1 MPPLEWATASSAAP
15 STLHR
20 RAMMFNMQ
28 RSALLIPL
36 LCAAFSVSAQAPDPY
51 PSKPLRFILPFPPG
65 GPTDILGRLIGERLA
80 SSLSQPVIIENRG
93 GAGGNVGAEAAA
105 KSAPDGYTLVL
116 VARCLAISTS
126 VYSKLIYDPL
136 RDFAPVSLVATVPNV
151 IVTQPALAST
161 LQEFIALAKT
171 KPGGMNFGSGG
182 SGTSNHLAGEL
193 FNIVTGTKLVHV
205 PYKGVNL
212 AMNDVLAGA
221 IHLVVIGLAAAAPHI
236 KSRRLR
242 ALAVIA
248 PQRLPPLPAV
258 PTVAEAGLPAF
269 EDTTWYGVLA
279 PAGTPRPIVARL
291 NGELVKIL
299 YSADMKDK
307 LNALGTDPVTSTPEE
322 FAAYLRQETVKWAD
336 VVRKAGL
343 KAD

>member
-1 MPPLEWATASSAAP
+1 MQANNPTSFFMP
-15 STLHR
+15 
-20 RAMMFNMQ
+20 
-28 RSALLIPL
+28 LIVWISL
-36 LCAAFSVSAQAPDPY
+36 AAFPVSAQAPDPY

-65 GPTDILGRLIGERLA
+65 GPTDILGRLLGDRLA
-80 SSLSQPVIIENRG
+80 SSLGQPVIVENRG

-116 VARCLAISTS
+116 VAPSLAISPS
-126 VYSKLIYDPL
+126 LYSKLNYDPL

-151 IVTQPALAST
+151 IVTQPALAPT
-161 LQEFIALAKT
+161 LQEFIARAKAN
-171 KPGGMNFGSGG
+171 PGGMNFGSGG

-193 FNIVTGTKLVHV
+193 FNLVTGTKLVHV

-221 IHLVVIGLAAAAPHI
+221 IHLVVIGLPAAAPHI
-236 KSRRLR
+236 KSGRLR

-248 PQRLPPLPAV
+248 PQRLPALPEV
-258 PTVAEAGLPAF
+258 PTVAEAGLPDF
-269 EDTTWYGVLA
+269 EVTTWYGVLA
-279 PAGTPRPIVARL
+279 PAGTPRPVLARL
-291 NGELVKIL
+291 NSELAKIL
-299 YSADMKDK
+299 YSPDMKDK
-307 LNALGTDPVTSTPEE
+307 LNAIGADPVTSTPDE
-322 FAAYLRQETVKWAD
+322 FAAYLRQETAKWAD